1 MRESEENLKSVH
13 SVGPHDWISRLANRQ
28 RRHMCEACKGAEES
42 RQLEHY
48 KTKLPV
54 WPDS

>member
-1 MRESEENLKSVH
+1 MRECEEKLKSVH
-13 SVGPHDWISRLANRQ
+13 SAGPHDWILRLASRQ

-48 KTKLPV
+48 KTKLLV
-54 WPDS
+54 WLGN